1 MSEVEKMLTAAEA
14 NKFVACLR
22 TLSRDDEALS
32 GQLDQIGDD
41 AAISDKLRSDA
52 SASAVVAAFFKKI
65 GS

>member
-1 MSEVEKMLTAAEA
+1 MEHEMMLTAAKA

-22 TLSRDDEALS
+22 TLSRDDETLA
-32 GQLDQIGDD
+32 GQLDRIGDD
-41 AAISDKLRSDA
+41 AVIADILRSDA

>member
-1 MSEVEKMLTAAEA
+1 MMEPAIMLTDAEA

-22 TLSRDDEALS
+22 TLSRDDEALA
-32 GQLDQIGDD
+32 GQLDRIGDD

-52 SASAVVAAFFKKI
+52 SAGAVVAAFLKKI